1 VCYVKR
7 DEFAENGARIK
18 VENNNV
24 TFRVHSAKMAS
35 YRRETY
41 QNIDSGSS
49 AIPVAHGVVLDPT
62 KTTLLPFYDHQ
73 ILCRFNLRFE
83 TLAIFHFY

>member
-1 VCYVKR
+1 MANSQKMT
-7 DEFAENGARIK
+7 

-24 TFRVHSAKMAS
+24 RFRVHSAKMAS

-62 KTTLLPFYDHQ
+62 QTTLLPFYDHP

-83 TLAIFHFY
+83 TLAILRFY